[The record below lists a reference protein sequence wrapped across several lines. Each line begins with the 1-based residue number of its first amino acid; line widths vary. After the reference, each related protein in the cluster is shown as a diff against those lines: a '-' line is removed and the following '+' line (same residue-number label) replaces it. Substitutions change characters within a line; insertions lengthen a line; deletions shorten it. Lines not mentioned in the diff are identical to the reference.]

1 MVGSYEGSHVMVIS
15 PHAVAIVGF
24 SSGEKV
30 VNEGERVGVCAS
42 VTEPGSSLVML
53 LNFFLVV
60 DLIPLTEGL
69 CVVCVRVCVCACMCV
84 CMCIRVIHIMLY
96 TIACICLKNFENITI
111 CTRLC
116 FSGDLGAPIV

>member
-30 VNEGERVGVCAS
+30 VNEGERIGVCTS

-69 CVVCVRVCVCACMCV
+69 CVVCVRVCVCMHVCV
-84 CMCIRVIHIMLY
+84 HVHTCDTHYAVHN
-96 TIACICLKNFENITI
+96 CLHLSQKF
-111 CTRLC
+111 
-116 FSGDLGAPIV
+116 